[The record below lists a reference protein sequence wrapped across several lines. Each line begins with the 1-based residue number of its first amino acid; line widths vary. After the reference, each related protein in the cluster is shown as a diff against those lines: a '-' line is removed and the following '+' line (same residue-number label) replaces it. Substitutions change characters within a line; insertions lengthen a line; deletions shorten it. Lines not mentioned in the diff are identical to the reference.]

1 MKNRELI
8 QRLLDFNMDA
18 DVLVSIGDTF
28 DDVSDFTLSYGG
40 PDSGDGETKADTK
53 NVYINFKTEKSE
65 ERCNEQY

>member
-40 PDSGDGETKADTK
+40 PDSGDGETKTDTK

-65 ERCNEQY
+65 EKT